1 MLLVLTLLGILFR
14 TLVFA
19 TTPRFL
25 SVGDSAEYVA
35 LAKELV
41 LNNFAIPAHN
51 TLYYPGTP
59 WIYPP
64 LGLELL
70 AVIIRLTASSGW
82 YPFYALTGLMIIF
95 DSMTVVPIFLLTKKV
110 FDGSS
115 ALAAGLIFSVYP
127 PDLYALSWS
136 AYPQIVATFILAWI
150 LLLWVKSEDDPKP
163 LKTYVSMGL
172 LAGLVTLV
180 HDLTAFVLVGILLTY
195 AVVGTLIG
203 LIRHR
208 TPTNTVMGAWVSLAI
223 CTPFVIYWYY
233 PRLWWVEYAS
243 SSLSTT
249 QTVISGLSQF
259 LNSFANPIGVYYGY
273 LAVYTILLVV
283 SAYTIAT
290 GFKRSMLPLICF
302 GVVPAVVM
310 VYKSS
315 DVILLERLPYY
326 TLLPATIF
334 VAKGLSYT
342 GIKVGRAVKRI
353 RPSFKRT
360 WVVALSILLVFTGFT
375 ALSAI
380 SYSSSAH
387 TYYAQCDYCNSQAPP
402 LTEFAVYT
410 WIKHNTPSN
419 AVFAAAGHIGYYIA
433 AFDGRPTIVYHPT
446 EYLTQPAERYE
457 SLAAYTLVF
466 TPGYN
471 VVQTLA
477 YIIEYNVSYVVVYNS
492 YNITLPYFYKPVYT
506 NSILTVYQVSLMLVG
521 QA

>member
-110 FDGSS
+110 FDESS

-283 SAYTIAT
+283 SA
-290 GFKRSMLPLICF
+290 
-302 GVVPAVVM
+302 
-310 VYKSS
+310 
-315 DVILLERLPYY
+315 
-326 TLLPATIF
+326 
-334 VAKGLSYT
+334 
-342 GIKVGRAVKRI
+342 
-353 RPSFKRT
+353 
-360 WVVALSILLVFTGFT
+360 
-375 ALSAI
+375 
-380 SYSSSAH
+380 
-387 TYYAQCDYCNSQAPP
+387 
-402 LTEFAVYT
+402 
-410 WIKHNTPSN
+410 
-419 AVFAAAGHIGYYIA
+419 
-433 AFDGRPTIVYHPT
+433 
-446 EYLTQPAERYE
+446 
-457 SLAAYTLVF
+457 
-466 TPGYN
+466 
-471 VVQTLA
+471 
-477 YIIEYNVSYVVVYNS
+477 
-492 YNITLPYFYKPVYT
+492 
-506 NSILTVYQVSLMLVG
+506 
-521 QA
+521 